1 MREIFSNSID
11 YKSGQGGSVYIT
23 STGTGAFQG
32 FVACEDT
39 VISSVK
45 DQNGLQI
52 LNELGLSGYTVKQGI
67 YIGAPKGRYISEIT
81 LSSGSIIGYYTLTG
95 GIVTPGLFDA
105 DYQAI
110 LDYATTQ
117 GYTLPSA
124 SQQLLQEQ
132 LIIDLKTAGIW
143 NKLDT
148 FAVFAT
154 DGDLDFA
161 LIDWIRLSQ
170 YTAINSPTFTTNEGF
185 TGNGTSSYLDLNY
198 DPTVDGVNYT
208 IDDAAW
214 GQYVFTLNTSN
225 YSFGSSAFGN
235 RFAIS
240 AGAQRINCQV
250 NAAGHSAAT
259 TGLNGL
265 QRTSSSISKSLLN
278 NGSIGGDVTASPSLL
293 DPQSFYVNR
302 WRTSYANANV
312 SIQFVSSAFNSSQW
326 SSFVSSVDTY
336 IISL

>member
-1 MREIFSNSID
+1 MILGVHGLVASSI
-11 YKSGQGGSVYIT
+11 SG
-23 STGTGAFQG
+23 
-32 FVACEDT
+32 
-39 VISSVK
+39 
-45 DQNGLQI
+45 L
-52 LNELGLSGYTVKQGI
+52 
-67 YIGAPKGRYISEIT
+67 
-81 LSSGSIIGYYTLTG
+81 
-95 GIVTPGLFDA
+95 DA
-105 DYQAI
+105 DYQAV

-117 GYTLPSA
+117 GYTLPST
-124 SQQLLQEQ
+124 SQQTLQNQ
-132 LIIDLKTAGIW
+132 LVVDLKAAGVW
-143 NKLDT
+143 SKLDT

-154 DGDLDFA
+154 DGDSDFA
-161 LIDWIRLSQ
+161 LIDWINLSQ
-170 YTAINSPTFTTNEGF
+170 YTAVNSPTFTTNEGF

-240 AGAQRINCQV
+240 ASAQRINCQV

-278 NGSIGGDVTASPSLL
+278 DGSIGSDVTASPSLL
-293 DPQSFYVNR
+293 DGQSFYVNR
-302 WRTSYANANV
+302 WRTSYANAKV
-312 SIQFVSSAFNSSQW
+312 SIQFVSSAFDSSQW